1 MRAFS
6 IFVSALSLLMLS
18 ACTDSSSVKF
28 APKAGEKR
36 DYRTA
41 QTVEITTDKGR
52 DEQFSSKNYSTI
64 EVTEIK
70 GDTVKL
76 HIKPGRIEASMGT
89 YDFRSSVPDEMP
101 QAMLDAQAAGI
112 DMTIN
117 LETGKLLEVD
127 ASGESLKQQLKQIL
141 GEKVDNLFEQA
152 GQPNLP
158 IAITPEKD
166 WQTQGTLSGV
176 PDVSLSVTKVDDS
189 RVWVT
194 YQGGTEGHRLAG
206 LAILDRKTG
215 WLEKQVQTSELEQ
228 TVKGKTIHI
237 RGTQVTALVSDNE
250 ENYIPDIHAKW
261 ANHWIDLEG
270 GKSPNE
276 IVTITDPKNIFFE
289 PNGLLTKDDDT
300 LSLSLNHAA
309 AKKVRVGD
317 IEIFAARAFDFAG
330 NEIDTPMHT
339 TPTYTRHLAQDNR
352 QTTEADLQLTSSGV
366 LIDTIEQIAKVT
378 AKVAWYPDETFTLRL
393 ALDDKLTA
401 HYAKNGVEIDFKP
414 TEQDDIYEV
423 SFNGRPRDSLVTRL
437 GEGQPY
443 QVQFRANPAAPKWL
457 DAQES
462 NLRYIASPDPEAH
475 RVLIKTDT
483 PPSHV
488 DVVVL
493 RSASEAEVVREVTF
507 LSERAQR
514 FDPNV
519 QPQTRYLFD
528 SDQPANPIPAVKP
541 QGVEQGQVI
550 FPLGAEQAKTCQA
563 SLSPEAQE
571 AGRSLVFARSQTP
584 ENFTHPVALKLQT
597 EDGVREYFYQL
608 GERDIRLHCD
618 TTRTWQ
624 PANIALNEKTPWV
637 IPLASLNKDKRLST
651 VGDVLSQYRF
661 LDEKKRILSLTTL
674 KENAELAPQTPLD
687 DVTFPDGSLRIAGAP
702 ASVQVIS
709 VTPTPIDQSFSVTF
723 PELPTES
730 AE

>member
-1 MRAFS
+1 
-6 IFVSALSLLMLS
+6 MLS

-28 APKAGEKR
+28 TPKTGEKR

-41 QTVEITTDKGR
+41 QTVEITTDEGR
-52 DEQFSSKNYSTI
+52 DEQFSTKNYSTL

-70 GDTVKL
+70 GDKVKL
-76 HIKPGRIEASMGT
+76 HIKPGRLEASIGS

-101 QAMLDAQAAGI
+101 KAMQDAQIAGL

-117 LETGKLLEVD
+117 LETGELIDVD
-127 ASGESLKQQLKQIL
+127 ASGENLKQQLKKIL
-141 GEKVDNLFEQA
+141 GDKIDNLFEQV

-158 IAITPEKD
+158 ITVSAEEG

-176 PDVSLSVTKVDDS
+176 PNVSLSVTKVDDS

-215 WLEKQVQTSELEQ
+215 WIEKQVQTTELEH
-228 TVKGKTIHI
+228 TMKGKTIHI

-250 ENYIPDIHAKW
+250 ENYIPDIHARW

-270 GKSPNE
+270 GKSPDK
-276 IVTITDPKNIFFE
+276 IVTVTDPKNIFFK
-289 PNGLLTKDDDT
+289 PNGILTKDDDT
-300 LSLSLNHAA
+300 LSLSLTHSA

-317 IEIFAARAFDFAG
+317 IEIFAAHAFDFAG
-330 NEIDTPMHT
+330 NEIDSPMHT
-339 TPTYTRHLAQDNR
+339 TPTFTRSLAQDNR
-352 QTTEADLQLTSSGV
+352 QATEADLQLTSSGV
-366 LIDTIEQIAKVT
+366 LTDTIEKIAKVT

-393 ALDDKLTA
+393 TLDDKLTA
-401 HYAKNGVEIDFKP
+401 HYAQNGVEIDFKP
-414 TEQDDIYEV
+414 TDQDGIYEV
-423 SFNGRPRDSLVTRL
+423 SFNGQPRDAMVTRL

-457 DAQES
+457 YAQES

-475 RVLIKTDT
+475 RVLIKTET

-493 RSASEAEVVREVTF
+493 RSAAEAKVVREVTF

-528 SDQPANPIPAVKP
+528 SDQPASPMPALIP
-541 QGVEQGQVI
+541 QGIEQGQVI

-571 AGRSLVFARSQTP
+571 AGRSLIFAVNQTP
-584 ENFTHPVALKLQT
+584 ANFTHPAALKLQT

-608 GERDIRLHCD
+608 GERDISLHCN
-618 TTRTWQ
+618 TTRSWQ
-624 PANIALNEKTPWV
+624 PAGIVLNEKTPWV
-637 IPLASLNKDKRLST
+637 IPLASLNKDRQLST

-661 LDEKKRILSLTTL
+661 LDEKKRILSLTAL
-674 KENAELAPQTPLD
+674 KENTEIAPQTSLK

-709 VTPTPIDQSFSVTF
+709 VTPTPIDQSFHVTF

>member
-41 QTVEITTDKGR
+41 QTVEISTDKGR

-76 HIKPGRIEASMGT
+76 HIKPGRIEASMGS

-141 GEKVDNLFEQA
+141 GDKVDNLFEQA

-270 GKSPNE
+270 GKSPDE

-366 LIDTIEQIAKVT
+366 LTDTIEQIAKVT

-443 QVQFRANPAAPKWL
+443 QIQFRANPAAPKWL

-507 LSERAQR
+507 LSQRAQR

-541 QGVEQGQVI
+541 QGVERGQVI

-584 ENFTHPVALKLQT
+584 KNFTHPVALKLQT

>member
-141 GEKVDNLFEQA
+141 GDKVDNLFEQA

-270 GKSPNE
+270 GKSPDE

-443 QVQFRANPAAPKWL
+443 QIQFRANPAAPKWL

-462 NLRYIASPDPEAH
+462 NLRYIPSPDPEAH

-541 QGVEQGQVI
+541 QGVERGQVI

-571 AGRSLVFARSQTP
+571 AGRSLVFARS
-584 ENFTHPVALKLQT
+584 
-597 EDGVREYFYQL
+597 
-608 GERDIRLHCD
+608 
-618 TTRTWQ
+618 
-624 PANIALNEKTPWV
+624 
-637 IPLASLNKDKRLST
+637 
-651 VGDVLSQYRF
+651 
-661 LDEKKRILSLTTL
+661 
-674 KENAELAPQTPLD
+674 
-687 DVTFPDGSLRIAGAP
+687 
-702 ASVQVIS
+702 
-709 VTPTPIDQSFSVTF
+709 
-723 PELPTES
+723 
-730 AE
+730 